1 MVSVYGA
8 HLQVQAAEDTYDRS
22 ARAAPPVTPSGARPL
37 FRPEIV
43 TLLDAKRQF
52 RDQATAR
59 RAAAHRTGAD
69 AGRRLCDKFVEAFAA
84 ELERTPAPPIS
95 GYWPMGDELDILP
108 LLTRL
113 SEDGRV
119 CALPVVVARGE
130 PLIFRRWR
138 PGETL
143 VAAGFGT
150 HEPEPEAPEIAPD
163 IVLTPLLAFDD
174 AGRRLGYG
182 GGYYDRTLRS
192 LRRTR
197 RIVAV
202 GIGFDAQRV
211 ARVPAG
217 GGDETLDWIVTEER
231 AIRVE

>member
-1 MVSVYGA
+1 
-8 HLQVQAAEDTYDRS
+8 
-22 ARAAPPVTPSGARPL
+22 
-37 FRPEIV
+37 
-43 TLLDAKRQF
+43 
-52 RDQATAR
+52 
-59 RAAAHRTGAD
+59 
-69 AGRRLCDKFVEAFAA
+69 
-84 ELERTPAPPIS
+84 
-95 GYWPMGDELDILP
+95 MGDELDIRP

-113 SEDGRV
+113 SDDGRV

-130 PLIFRRWR
+130 PLVFRRWR

-150 HEPEPEAPEIAPD
+150 HEPEPEAPEIAPG
-163 IVLTPLLAFDD
+163 IVITPLLAYDD
-174 AGRRLGYG
+174 SGRRLGYG

-202 GIGFDAQRV
+202 GVGFDAQRV

-217 GGDETLDWIVTEER
+217 DGDETLDWIVTEER
-231 AIRVE
+231 AIRVK